1 MNVQAEKLKLIEW
14 LVQLNDTSVLS
25 QIKEIKDNMSPVEN
39 LSIISPDELKKRA
52 LMANQD
58 IEDGAI
64 YSLED
69 VLNEDWD
76 QWSFCIPPGQKNSC
90 EKFTII
96 IKKLAL
102 QKRGEKVAYQGAGQH
117 QAHQHQ
123 PVVALPVELAIVV
136 GQHGHQNG

>member
-25 QIKEIKDNMSPVEN
+25 QIKEIKDNMRPVEN

-76 QWSFCIPPGQKNSC
+76 Q
-90 EKFTII
+90 
-96 IKKLAL
+96 
-102 QKRGEKVAYQGAGQH
+102 
-117 QAHQHQ
+117 
-123 PVVALPVELAIVV
+123 
-136 GQHGHQNG
+136 

>member
-25 QIKEIKDNMSPVEN
+25 QIKEIMDNMKPVEN

-76 QWSFCIPPGQKNSC
+76 Q
-90 EKFTII
+90 
-96 IKKLAL
+96 
-102 QKRGEKVAYQGAGQH
+102 
-117 QAHQHQ
+117 
-123 PVVALPVELAIVV
+123 
-136 GQHGHQNG
+136 

>member
-1 MNVQAEKLKLIEW
+1 MNVQTEKLKLIEW

-25 QIKEIKDNMSPVEN
+25 QIKEIMDNMKPVEN

-76 QWSFCIPPGQKNSC
+76 Q
-90 EKFTII
+90 
-96 IKKLAL
+96 
-102 QKRGEKVAYQGAGQH
+102 
-117 QAHQHQ
+117 
-123 PVVALPVELAIVV
+123 
-136 GQHGHQNG
+136 

>member
-1 MNVQAEKLKLIEW
+1 MIEW

-25 QIKEIKDNMSPVEN
+25 QIKEIMDNMKPVEN

-58 IEDGAI
+58 IEDGVV

-76 QWSFCIPPGQKNSC
+76 Q
-90 EKFTII
+90 
-96 IKKLAL
+96 
-102 QKRGEKVAYQGAGQH
+102 
-117 QAHQHQ
+117 
-123 PVVALPVELAIVV
+123 
-136 GQHGHQNG
+136 

>member
-1 MNVQAEKLKLIEW
+1 M
-14 LVQLNDTSVLS
+14 
-25 QIKEIKDNMSPVEN
+25 DNMKPVEN

-58 IEDGAI
+58 IEDGVV

-76 QWSFCIPPGQKNSC
+76 QWSFCIPTGQKNSY

-102 QKRGEKVAYQGAGQH
+102 QKRGEKSVCLSTKKHY
-117 QAHQHQ
+117 
-123 PVVALPVELAIVV
+123 
-136 GQHGHQNG
+136 N

>member
-25 QIKEIKDNMSPVEN
+25 QIKEIMDNMKPVEN

-58 IEDGAI
+58 IEDGAV

-76 QWSFCIPPGQKNSC
+76 Q
-90 EKFTII
+90 
-96 IKKLAL
+96 
-102 QKRGEKVAYQGAGQH
+102 
-117 QAHQHQ
+117 
-123 PVVALPVELAIVV
+123 
-136 GQHGHQNG
+136 

>member
-25 QIKEIKDNMSPVEN
+25 QIKEIMDNMSPVEN

-58 IEDGAI
+58 IKDGAV

-76 QWSFCIPPGQKNSC
+76 Q
-90 EKFTII
+90 
-96 IKKLAL
+96 
-102 QKRGEKVAYQGAGQH
+102 
-117 QAHQHQ
+117 
-123 PVVALPVELAIVV
+123 
-136 GQHGHQNG
+136 